1 MNAIKSWWVVV
12 AFLSGFALAMVAEEL
27 IVNVHNDHLEFAL
40 SHVHFLGSGKPLEM
54 LHNAA
59 PVPFDFQMTVYSGTR
74 GHVLQQM
81 TDQFVVSYA
90 LWEEDFKVVKMQ
102 SPRRERDHLT
112 AQEAEK
118 WCVDQMSM
126 ELPHISPDT
135 PLWARFEIRAED
147 GRDGSLFGRGSIG
160 DSGLSLTSLIEV
172 FSRPARA
179 QQSHWGP
186 YDAGPFTLTELKRTS
201 RHGS

>member
-1 MNAIKSWWVVV
+1 MSAIKFWWVVV
-12 AFLSGFALAMVAEEL
+12 AFLSGFALAMMAEEL
-27 IVNVHNDHLEFAL
+27 IVNWRNDRLEFSL
-40 SHVHFLGSGKPLEM
+40 SHVHFLGGGKPLEM

-59 PVPFDFQMTVYSGTR
+59 PVPFDFQMTVYSGSR
-74 GHVLQQM
+74 DHVLRQI

-102 SPRRERDHLT
+102 PPRREQEHLS

-118 WCVDQMSM
+118 WCLDQMAID
-126 ELPHISPDT
+126 LPRLAPET

-147 GRDGSLFGRGSIG
+147 GREGPLFGRGSIG

-179 QQSHWGP
+179 AQSHWGP
-186 YDAGPFTLTELKRTS
+186 YEAGPFTLEELKRS
-201 RHGS
+201 PRRGS

>member
-1 MNAIKSWWVVV
+1 MSAIKKWWVVV

-27 IVNVHNDHLEFAL
+27 IVNFHNDRLEFAL
-40 SHVHFLGSGKPLEM
+40 SHVHFLAGGKPLEM

-74 GHVLQQM
+74 NHVLQQV

-90 LWEEDFKVVKMQ
+90 LWEENFKVVKMQ
-102 SPRRERDHLT
+102 SPRRERERLN

-118 WCVDQMSM
+118 WCMDQMSM
-126 ELPHISPDT
+126 DLPRVAPNT
-135 PLWARFEIRAED
+135 LLWARFEIRAED
-147 GRDGSLFGRGSIG
+147 GKDGPLFGRGSIG

-172 FSRPARA
+172 FSRPARS

-186 YDAGPFTLTELKRTS
+186 YESGPFTLEDLKRS
-201 RHGS
+201 PRRGS

>member
-1 MNAIKSWWVVV
+1 MSAIKKWWVVV

-27 IVNVHNDHLEFAL
+27 IVNFHNDRLEFAL
-40 SHVHFLGSGKPLEM
+40 SHVHFLAGGKPLEM

-74 GHVLQQM
+74 NHVLQQV

-90 LWEEDFKVVKMQ
+90 LWEENFKVVKMQ
-102 SPRRERDHLT
+102 SPRRERERLN

-118 WCVDQMSM
+118 WCMDQMSM
-126 ELPHISPDT
+126 DLPRVAPNT

-147 GRDGSLFGRGSIG
+147 GKDGPLFGRGSIG

-172 FSRPARA
+172 FSRPARS

-186 YDAGPFTLTELKRTS
+186 YESGPFTLEDLKHSPR
-201 RHGS
+201 RGS